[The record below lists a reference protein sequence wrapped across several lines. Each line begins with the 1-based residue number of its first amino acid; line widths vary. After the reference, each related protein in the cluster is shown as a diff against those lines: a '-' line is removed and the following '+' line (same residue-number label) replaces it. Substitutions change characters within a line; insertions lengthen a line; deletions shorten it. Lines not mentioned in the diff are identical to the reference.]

1 MKSLTKLSLPG
12 IGLAAALML
21 PLAAAATAAEL
32 RWGASRDIDSLDPYS
47 YGSTFT
53 ISTLNHVY
61 EGLVRYDDQLK
72 IEPALAT
79 SWEDIS
85 PTVRRFHLRQGVKFH
100 DGSAFNADDVLAS
113 LTRVSDPKSPL
124 RGNLPA
130 YQGAEKI
137 DDYTVDIKVTEN
149 YPLIL
154 NDLTNILIFD
164 KEWLVANNAT
174 APTDVGAGIE
184 GYATTHANGTGPF
197 KVVSRKPD
205 SETVFDVN
213 KDWWDKPRHNI
224 DRIVFTPI
232 SSPAT
237 AVAALLSGQIDYV
250 EKAPL
255 QDIPRL
261 KQSPGIQVLAGNEL
275 RTVFFLFNR
284 ANKLMASDT
293 GDKNPFN
300 DAKVREALY
309 RAIDIDVLQKKV
321 MRGLS
326 RNTGSMVAPAI
337 PGYVPELDE
346 RQSYDPEKA
355 KALLAEAGYKDGFS
369 FTFVCDNNVY
379 VNEEEICQAVSAMWS
394 RIGLKPNL
402 DTAPTS
408 IQTVKFESG
417 KFDVGILGWANE
429 PMIDSYSI
437 LVQVAHSKTGTS
449 GVFNW
454 GGWKDAEVDAL
465 IDAAGKELD
474 REKRLGLQSKA
485 LLKLKQN
492 VDFLPLHQQPMAW
505 ALGPKVKSV
514 VQLSDNKS
522 RHWLTVLNK

>member
-1 MKSLTKLSLPG
+1 MKSLTKLSLPAMG
-12 IGLAAALML
+12 AMAALLL
-21 PLAAAATAAEL
+21 PLTAPASAAEL
-32 RWGASRDIDSLDPYS
+32 RWGASRDMGSLDPYS

-53 ISTLNHVY
+53 ISTLNHAY

-79 SWEDIS
+79 SWEDVS
-85 PTVRRFHLRQGVKFH
+85 PTVRRFHLRKGVKFH
-100 DGSAFNADDVLAS
+100 DGSSFTADDVLAS

-154 NDLTNILIFD
+154 NDLTNIFIFD
-164 KEWLVANNAT
+164 KEWLVANNAL
-174 APTDVGAGIE
+174 APTDVGSGIE

-197 KVVSRKPD
+197 KIVSRKPD
-205 SETVFDVN
+205 VETVFEVN

-224 DRIVFTPI
+224 DKIVFTPI
-232 SSPAT
+232 ASPAT
-237 AVAALLSGQIDYV
+237 AVAALLSGQIDYM

-261 KQSPGIQVLAGNEL
+261 KGAEGIQVLTSNEL

-284 ANKLMASDT
+284 TEKLIAS
-293 GDKNPFN
+293 GEKNPFN
-300 DAKVREALY
+300 DIKVREALN
-309 RAIDIDVLQKKV
+309 RAINIDVLQKKV

-346 RQSYDPEKA
+346 RTAYDPEKA
-355 KALLAEAGYKDGFS
+355 KALLAEAGYPEGFS
-369 FTFVCDNNVY
+369 FTMVCDNDVY
-379 VNEEEICQAVSAMWS
+379 VNEEEICQAVSAMWA
-394 RIGLKPNL
+394 RIGLKPSL

-408 IQTVKFESG
+408 IQTTKFESG
-417 KFDVGILGWANE
+417 KFDLGILGWANE

-454 GGWKDAEVDAL
+454 GGWKDAEVDQL
-465 IDAAGKELD
+465 IDAAAKELD
-474 REKRLGLQSKA
+474 REKRLQLQSKA
-485 LLKLKQN
+485 LLKLKSN
-492 VDFLPLHQQPMAW
+492 IDFLPLHQQPMAW

-514 VQLSDNKS
+514 VQLNDNKS
-522 RHWLTVLNK
+522 RHWLTVLK